1 MSNLLMFGATGAIGQ
16 FIIDA
21 IVAAKD
27 SFGRIAVF
35 TSPNTVATKSE
46 QIEALKKAGVEI
58 ITGDIANPD
67 DVKAAFAGI
76 DTVVSA
82 LGRGAIAAQIP
93 LIQLAAESPQV
104 KRFIPSEYGTDIEYS
119 PASQHEKPHQ
129 QKLKVRAALREV
141 QDKLEYAYVVT
152 GPYGDFPFYIGRSP
166 DPKVGTFDVA
176 AKRAVLLGDG
186 NGRISLTSRPDV
198 GKFVVHTLTHWDVAR
213 NRALK
218 LNSFTTTPRK
228 ILAEFE
234 KQTNSS
240 WSVEYTPLDELRQLE
255 EEAWEKGN
263 PLATLYTLR
272 RIWTEGG
279 TLYERWD
286 NEDIGAV
293 DTDSLEELVR
303 GPSKALIN
311 AAHTQRRAVENV
323 LVALKQ
329 ADSAVRDEILNSV
342 TIQANGSLHIPNSL
356 ASAGDTD
363 RPCSLAQKRVGSS
376 SPAVEKNVDEL
387 HDSTSD
393 EEYDPTTFLSRDE
406 CGTVGIFGLTSALHA
421 RSPTDDAQ
429 SSPRIRAEPDRY
441 QLIAEAALQRQ
452 KEHDLRVLPTIAGI
466 PAELAMHLLDLHW
479 NRQHHTFL
487 LTYRP
492 AFMRDLL
499 HGGPYCSEFLLN
511 AVFACS
517 SKFSERLDVRA
528 DPHRP
533 ETAGKHFF
541 ERCDQI
547 IAEESLLTHSSIP
560 TIAGLIMLGSTFNA
574 WGQTSKGWLYTG
586 FALRMV
592 HDLGLH
598 LDCKEIAGSS
608 AEDIEVRRRV
618 FWAAFICDKLQSLY
632 LGRPF
637 TIQLRDAHVSRDFM
651 DTFEENELWTP
662 YVDPLNPPTHSPLSF
677 RPTRIHSVSVFQQ
690 LCSLSKIMT
699 SIIDRFYM
707 VSATGP
713 RARKH
718 LAQIDRRLTTW
729 YLKLPPA
736 LRFEPWADDPTAP
749 SSATVAAPNIIILL
763 TTYNALVILLHRP
776 FIGASQPASDSWE
789 RCLTAARN
797 ITSLALAYR
806 SAYSLRRA
814 NYLLSYAVYVACTI
828 HARNP
833 AIRESTRRKEAS
845 SPLTMLPGLDFGIG
859 HDPENLM
866 LHDFNPDVDL
876 LFGFMNGSYLDMNRV
891 V

>member
-1 MSNLLMFGATGAIGQ
+1 MKPSNRSCQ
-16 FIIDA
+16 FCRARKI
-21 IVAAKD
+21 KC
-27 SFGRIAVF
+27 
-35 TSPNTVATKSE
+35 
-46 QIEALKKAGVEI
+46 
-58 ITGDIANPD
+58 
-67 DVKAAFAGI
+67 
-76 DTVVSA
+76 DTV
-82 LGRGAIAAQIP
+82 
-93 LIQLAAESPQV
+93 
-104 KRFIPSEYGTDIEYS
+104 
-119 PASQHEKPHQ
+119 KPTCGSCQRHRRHCVY
-129 QKLKVRAALREV
+129 LVE
-141 QDKLEYAYVVT
+141 
-152 GPYGDFPFYIGRSP
+152 P
-166 DPKVGTFDVA
+166 
-176 AKRAVLLGDG
+176 
-186 NGRISLTSRPDV
+186 
-198 GKFVVHTLTHWDVAR
+198 
-213 NRALK
+213 
-218 LNSFTTTPRK
+218 PR
-228 ILAEFE
+228 
-234 KQTNSS
+234 Q
-240 WSVEYTPLDELRQLE
+240 R
-255 EEAWEKGN
+255 
-263 PLATLYTLR
+263 
-272 RIWTEGG
+272 
-279 TLYERWD
+279 
-286 NEDIGAV
+286 
-293 DTDSLEELVR
+293 
-303 GPSKALIN
+303 PSKALIN

-342 TIQANGSLHIPNSL
+342 TIQANGSLHIPSAL
-356 ASAGDTD
+356 ASAEDAN
-363 RPCSLAQKRVGSS
+363 RPCSSSQERVGSNT
-376 SPAVEKNVDEL
+376 PAVEKTIDEL

-429 SSPRIRAEPDRY
+429 SSPRTRAEPDRY

-466 PAELAMHLLDLHW
+466 SAELAMHLLDLHW

-517 SKFSERLDVRA
+517 SKFSERPDVRT
-528 DPHRP
+528 DPRRP
-533 ETAGKHFF
+533 ETAGKRFF

-547 IAEESLLTHSSIP
+547 IAEESLLTRSSIP

-592 HDLGLH
+592 YDLGLH

-662 YVDPLNPPTHSPLSF
+662 YVDPLNPPSHSPHPF

-718 LAQIDRRLTTW
+718 LDQIDRRLTTW

-749 SSATVAAPNIIILL
+749 SPATVAAPNIIILL

-776 FIGASQPASDSWE
+776 FIGTGQPASDSWE

-814 NYLLSYAVYVACTI
+814 NYLLSYALYVACTI

-845 SPLTMLPGLDFGIG
+845 SPLTVCLRCLDELAVPNCGVSTPARIIRRLMEANGMDAEGGDDVNFQESFPVDMNLDFQMLPGLDFRVGQ
-859 HDPENLM
+859 DSENLM

-876 LFGFMNGSYLDMNRV
+876 LFGFMSGSYLDMNGV

>member
-1 MSNLLMFGATGAIGQ
+1 M
-16 FIIDA
+16 
-21 IVAAKD
+21 
-27 SFGRIAVF
+27 
-35 TSPNTVATKSE
+35 
-46 QIEALKKAGVEI
+46 
-58 ITGDIANPD
+58 
-67 DVKAAFAGI
+67 
-76 DTVVSA
+76 
-82 LGRGAIAAQIP
+82 
-93 LIQLAAESPQV
+93 
-104 KRFIPSEYGTDIEYS
+104 
-119 PASQHEKPHQ
+119 
-129 QKLKVRAALREV
+129 
-141 QDKLEYAYVVT
+141 
-152 GPYGDFPFYIGRSP
+152 
-166 DPKVGTFDVA
+166 
-176 AKRAVLLGDG
+176 
-186 NGRISLTSRPDV
+186 
-198 GKFVVHTLTHWDVAR
+198 
-213 NRALK
+213 
-218 LNSFTTTPRK
+218 
-228 ILAEFE
+228 
-234 KQTNSS
+234 
-240 WSVEYTPLDELRQLE
+240 
-255 EEAWEKGN
+255 
-263 PLATLYTLR
+263 
-272 RIWTEGG
+272 
-279 TLYERWD
+279 
-286 NEDIGAV
+286 
-293 DTDSLEELVR
+293 
-303 GPSKALIN
+303 
-311 AAHTQRRAVENV
+311 ENV

-329 ADSAVRDEILNSV
+329 ADSSVRDEILHSV
-342 TIQANGSLHIPNSL
+342 TIQANGSLHIPSSM
-356 ASAGDTD
+356 ASAGDAN
-363 RPCSLAQKRVGSS
+363 RPYGSSQERVGSS
-376 SPAVEKNVDEL
+376 SSVVEKTLDEC

-528 DPHRP
+528 DSHRP
-533 ETAGKHFF
+533 ETAGKRFF

-845 SPLTMLPGLDFGIG
+845 SPLTVCLRCLDELAVPNCGVSTPARIIRRLMKANGMDADSSRDDANVQDPSPVDINLDFQMLPGLDFGVG

-876 LFGFMNGSYLDMNRV
+876 LFGFMNGSYLDMNGV

>member
-1 MSNLLMFGATGAIGQ
+1 M
-16 FIIDA
+16 
-21 IVAAKD
+21 
-27 SFGRIAVF
+27 
-35 TSPNTVATKSE
+35 
-46 QIEALKKAGVEI
+46 
-58 ITGDIANPD
+58 
-67 DVKAAFAGI
+67 
-76 DTVVSA
+76 
-82 LGRGAIAAQIP
+82 
-93 LIQLAAESPQV
+93 
-104 KRFIPSEYGTDIEYS
+104 
-119 PASQHEKPHQ
+119 
-129 QKLKVRAALREV
+129 
-141 QDKLEYAYVVT
+141 
-152 GPYGDFPFYIGRSP
+152 
-166 DPKVGTFDVA
+166 
-176 AKRAVLLGDG
+176 
-186 NGRISLTSRPDV
+186 
-198 GKFVVHTLTHWDVAR
+198 
-213 NRALK
+213 
-218 LNSFTTTPRK
+218 
-228 ILAEFE
+228 
-234 KQTNSS
+234 
-240 WSVEYTPLDELRQLE
+240 
-255 EEAWEKGN
+255 
-263 PLATLYTLR
+263 
-272 RIWTEGG
+272 
-279 TLYERWD
+279 
-286 NEDIGAV
+286 
-293 DTDSLEELVR
+293 
-303 GPSKALIN
+303 
-311 AAHTQRRAVENV
+311 ENV

-329 ADSAVRDEILNSV
+329 ADSSVRDEILNSV
-342 TIQANGSLHIPNSL
+342 TIQANGSLHIPSSM
-356 ASAGDTD
+356 ASAGDAN
-363 RPCSLAQKRVGSS
+363 RPYGSSQERVGSS
-376 SPAVEKNVDEL
+376 SSVVEKTLDEC

-533 ETAGKHFF
+533 ETAGKRFF

-845 SPLTMLPGLDFGIG
+845 SPLTVCLRCLDELAVPNCGVSTPARIIRRLMEANGMDTDSSRDDANVQDPFPVDMNFDFQMLPGLDFGVG

-876 LFGFMNGSYLDMNRV
+876 LFGFMNGSYLDMNGV